1 MGDKGYLSSSQ
12 QLDLFSSCNVKLKTL
27 MRSNQKNYNL
37 YPPAFK
43 KFKKRIET
51 LFSQLCDQ
59 FMLKRNYVKKLIG
72 LSVRILTK
80 VTSISLLQYINLKN
94 GKPINNLKYALASQ
108 TAQWVNNY
116 QNLNFTSNLKQFF
129 VFYQRPH

>member
-59 FMLKRNYVKKLIG
+59 FMLKRNYVKN
-72 LSVRILTK
+72 LSGFQSEYLQR
-80 VTSISLLQYINLKN
+80 LL
-94 GKPINNLKYALASQ
+94 
-108 TAQWVNNY
+108 
-116 QNLNFTSNLKQFF
+116 
-129 VFYQRPH
+129 R